1 MKIEIITIGNE
12 ILIGQVVDTNSA
24 WIGRELTKRGFEITA
39 ISSVGDE
46 ANEIMRAIDIAFE
59 RVDAVLVTGGVGPT
73 KDDITK
79 HTLCK
84 YFDTSLIL
92 SDEVLQNIEYV
103 FRHRNIRMNE
113 LTRNQ
118 AYVPQGSAIIQNKV
132 GTAPILWFERGKQV
146 FVSMPGVPFEM
157 KTTMTDDIIPRLQQR
172 FQTEQYLCRS
182 FLLSGIPESTLAL
195 HLADFENELPKGFSL
210 AYLPSFGFIRL
221 RLSVWGEENAGELN
235 KNAEKLDLL
244 IKEWLIS
251 KTDKSPELL
260 IGEKLLEKQLN
271 ISTAESCTGGN
282 IAHRI
287 TTIPGASAYFEGSI
301 VSYSNNVKAEILGV
315 DKTVLKTCGA
325 VSREVVEQMA
335 VNVATQLKTN
345 CSIAVSGIMGP
356 GGGTADKPVGTVW
369 ICTNYCNK
377 LVTRQY
383 NVGINRA
390 ENIERVTNLAILQL
404 LKSMIND

>member
-1 MKIEIITIGNE
+1 MRIEIITIGDE

-24 WIGRELTKRGFEITA
+24 WMGRELTQRGFEITA

-46 ANEIMRAIDIAFE
+46 TGEIVQAIDIAFE
-59 RVDAVLVTGGVGPT
+59 CADILLLTGGVGPT
-73 KDDITK
+73 NDDITK
-79 HTLCK
+79 YTLCE
-84 YFDTSLIL
+84 YFDTSLIF
-92 SDEVLQNIEYV
+92 DPEVLKNIELI
-103 FRHRNIRMNE
+103 FQHRNIQMNE

-118 AYVPQGSAIIQNKV
+118 AYVPMDCTVIQNKV
-132 GTAPILWFERGKQV
+132 GTAPILWFENQGKV
-146 FVSMPGVPFEM
+146 LISMPGVPFEM
-157 KTTMTDDIIPRLQQR
+157 KTAMTDEIIPRLQQQ
-172 FQTEQYLCRS
+172 FQTEKYLRRS
-182 FLLSGIPESTLAL
+182 FLLSGIPESALAL
-195 HLADFENELPKGFSL
+195 HLADFENKLPKGFSL

-221 RLSVWGEENAGELN
+221 RLSVWGEENTDELN
-235 KNAEKLDLL
+235 KNTEKLNLL

-251 KTDKSPELL
+251 RTDKSPELL

-287 TTIPGASAYFEGSI
+287 TKIAGASAYFEGSI
-301 VSYSNNVKAEILGV
+301 VSYSNNVKAETLGV

-335 VNVATQLKTN
+335 VNVATQLKTD

-356 GGGTADKPVGTVW
+356 DGGTTDKPVGMVW

-377 LVTRQY
+377 LTTQQY
-383 NVGINRA
+383 NVGVNRA

-404 LKSMIND
+404 LKSMIN